1 MKKFLIAILLILMPV
16 VAQARTL
23 VFPHLVVNSA
33 WSFGIALTNTADT
46 DDLVRVETWNEIGI
60 IDSRLI
66 TIPAHDRWMK
76 GGYSL
81 EEGLYTIIVR
91 LCSDYTFGTLI
102 RLWKDM
108 PVGEESAQIV
118 PYTPDLQTYNKDNPL
133 NWVMINPASYY
144 TKAGK
149 CPFMGRY
156 HWIRLKEILK
166 EMYLRYEGVKG
177 IDPRPSLGDANDKP

>member
-16 VAQARTL
+16 MVQARTL

-46 DDLVRVETWNEIGI
+46 DDLVRVETWNEIGL

-81 EEGLYTIIVR
+81 EKGLYTIIVR

-108 PVGEESAQIV
+108 PVGEEPAQIV
-118 PYTPDLQTYNKDNPL
+118 PYTPDLQVYNRSNPL
-133 NWVMINPASYY
+133 NWIVIKPANYY

-156 HWIRLKEILK
+156 HWIRLKEILR

-177 IDPRPSLGDANDKP
+177 IDPRPSLGDANAST